1 MQLLATFEMTSKNT
15 NQTRSVLQLA
25 PDPFAKVPSK
35 YKRSKT
41 GRSSTDLVMSHI
53 LDGLVDGTFLP
64 GQKLNAKQLSD
75 ELDVSVVPVREALH
89 YLAGEG
95 LVELRALKGARIPIL
110 DQDEVI
116 RWWDIFCSLSRR
128 AIIEAPKFLVDN
140 EDAAEEIDLI
150 ISSIQ
155 NSVNAENPNLFIM
168 TLLRFHTVLNSITGL
183 KEVDEATR
191 RLQAVYWCS
200 FLPNYIDFK
209 KYGQEFAD
217 HYEMVGELI
226 KLGAGQAAFALF
238 EFHVQWSSAIIE
250 GETPEP
256 GATWLAS

>member
-1 MQLLATFEMTSKNT
+1 MAGKNIQ
-15 NQTRSVLQLA
+15 NRKSALEVV
-25 PDPFAKVPSK
+25 PDRFAKVPSK

-41 GRSSTDLVMSHI
+41 GRNSTDLVMSHI
-53 LDGLVDGTFLP
+53 LDGLVDGTFVP
-64 GQKLNAKQLSD
+64 GQKLNAKSLSD
-75 ELDVSVVPVREALH
+75 ELEVSVVPVREALH

-95 LVELRALKGARIPIL
+95 LVELMALKGARIPIL

-140 EDAAEEIDLI
+140 EEAVNEIDMVVK
-150 ISSIQ
+150 SIQ
-155 NSVNAENPNLFIM
+155 TSVSAENPNLFIM

-200 FLPNYIDFK
+200 LLPNYIDFE

-217 HYEMVGELI
+217 HYESVANLI
-226 KLGAGQAAFALF
+226 KLGAGHAAFALF
-238 EFHVQWSSAIIE
+238 EFHVKWSSAIIK

-256 GATWLAS
+256 NQTWLE